1 MKQGTIIGF
10 KRLLHM
16 DVNWASCFVG
26 MKGEDVDM
34 VLSSLQKV
42 ILSTYI
48 KVEISF
54 SLRSFMTL
62 KFGLLHNIKQSVLL
76 LAWFIVCA
84 KDKNALLVHII
95 ALES

>member
-1 MKQGTIIGF
+1 
-10 KRLLHM
+10 
-16 DVNWASCFVG
+16 

-76 LAWFIVCA
+76 LA
-84 KDKNALLVHII
+84 
-95 ALES
+95 